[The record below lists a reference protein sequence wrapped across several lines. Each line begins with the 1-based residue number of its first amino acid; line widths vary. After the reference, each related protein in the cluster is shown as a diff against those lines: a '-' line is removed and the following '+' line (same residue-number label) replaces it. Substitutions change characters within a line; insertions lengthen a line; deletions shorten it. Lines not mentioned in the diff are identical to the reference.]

1 MCGRGQDRRTAPA
14 VPAGC
19 GMGLFEKIFSGFS
32 LQIKPCTASL
42 SGISNVFYLQDK
54 RHTVNSYGVIMD
66 PVKIPKM
73 PKTEYDSL
81 IKRQCVS
88 RIAFGACE
96 HPYIAPFMYVFD
108 GKYLYFLSTK
118 YGRKIEY
125 FKSNPKVSVEIEEY
139 APDLSAFTFV
149 SLQGDLEEVKN
160 PLQKKKVRE
169 QFVAMIV
176 KNRLSPRVLTALGH
190 SPNDSPD
197 VIVREE
203 RSLVWKLVGV
213 KDIVALKN
221 G

>member
-1 MCGRGQDRRTAPA
+1 M
-14 VPAGC
+14 
-19 GMGLFEKIFSGFS
+19 EE
-32 LQIKPCTASL
+32 
-42 SGISNVFYLQDK
+42 
-54 RHTVNSYGVIMD
+54 

-73 PKTEYDSL
+73 PKAEYDSL
-81 IKRQCVS
+81 IRRQHVS

-149 SLQGDLEEVKN
+149 SLQGFLEEVQT
-160 PLQKKKVRE
+160 PSQKKKVRKL
-169 QFVAMIV
+169 FVDMI
-176 KNRLSPRVLTALGH
+176 KNKNLSPRVLSALGH
-190 SPNDSPD
+190 SPKEP
-197 VIVREE
+197 IEALETEE
-203 RSLVWKLVGV
+203 RSMVWKLVGV